1 MKVESFLSHHG
12 LAENPFEA
20 EEARHDPIFN
30 RLIETNTTH
39 PDFPKVL
46 GQIDRPSTAVV
57 FGEKGTGKTAIRLL
71 IGQKISEHNEQNPD
85 HRILLV
91 GYDDLNP
98 VLDQVIRRQ
107 RQRMGSYRAARV
119 SVEQLLDKLRLED
132 HQDAILSLA
141 VTKLVDGLLEVTIG
155 TDEAMPLPPKVVK
168 ILKKMPRQQ
177 RVDLA
182 ILAALYDQPRSGSV
196 VERWKKLR
204 SKLKLGWVPS
214 MPLARTLGAV
224 AAITAGVLLA
234 GHYTFFSDNP
244 WLVPGAGFAAAI
256 AVVLFGAW
264 ALKHVRVW
272 SLCRRVCRELL
283 AVPRLQGDLRKM
295 LLEMRKADLVNHPW
309 PTTGAVPLEGA
320 GNEDR
325 LTGNQ
330 DSRYQLTQ
338 RLMGVLEAL
347 GYNGIIVLVDRV
359 DEPAVVSGHPDRMRS
374 IIWPMLE
381 NKFLQQDRVGLKLL
395 LPIELR
401 HLLHRESASFFQEAR
416 MDKQN
421 MIDRL
426 SWSGATLFDLCT
438 SRLRACLEANLPAA
452 GDLGSSLAGDNGQ
465 AGVDSGGVDGGRV
478 KESSIQGIDGIIEAP
493 GDGGTRSLTVAAR
506 GGVAAVAE
514 EDQINLSDLFEE
526 DVSREM
532 IVDALEQMHQPRDA
546 FKFLYS
552 VIQEHC
558 RSVSQEEASY
568 KIPRLTLDAV
578 RRHHSQR
585 IQELYR
591 GLAPA

>member
-1 MKVESFLSHHG
+1 MKVDSFLTHYG
-12 LAENPFEA
+12 LTENPFEA

-30 RLIETNTTH
+30 RLIESNTTH
-39 PDFPKVL
+39 PDFPKIL
-46 GQIDRPSTAVV
+46 GQVDRPSTAVV
-57 FGEKGTGKTAIRLL
+57 FGEKGAGKTAIRLL
-71 IGQKISEHNEQNPD
+71 IGQKISEHNADHPD
-85 HRILLV
+85 NRTLLV
-91 GYDDLNP
+91 AYDDLNP
-98 VLDQVIRRQ
+98 VLDQVNQRH
-107 RQRMGSYRAARV
+107 RQRMGGYKAARI
-119 SVEQLLDKLRLED
+119 SIEKLLDKIRLED

-141 VTKLVDGLLEVTIG
+141 VTKLVDGLLGVTIG
-155 TDEAMPLPPKVVK
+155 ADEPLPLPPKAVK
-168 ILKKMPRQQ
+168 VIKKMPRQQ

-196 VERWKKLR
+196 VDRWRSLR
-204 SKLKLGWVPS
+204 SKLKLGWVFPVS
-214 MPLARTLGAV
+214 AARLLGTAAAVGAAVLA
-224 AAITAGVLLA
+224 A
-234 GHYTFFSDNP
+234 GHYTFFADNP
-244 WLVPGAGFAAAI
+244 WLLPGAGVAAAL
-256 AVVLFGAW
+256 AVLLFGSW
-264 ALKHVRVW
+264 ALKHLRVW
-272 SLCRRVCRELL
+272 SLCRRVCKELL
-283 AVPRLQGDLRKM
+283 AVPRLQNDLRRM

-309 PTTGAVPLEGA
+309 PTSGSASLDGA

-330 DSRYQLTQ
+330 DSRYQLTR

-347 GYNGIIVLVDRV
+347 GYKGMIVLLDRV

-374 IIWPMLE
+374 VVWPMLE
-381 NKFLQQDRVGLKLL
+381 NKFLQQEHVGLKML

-438 SRLRACLEANLPAA
+438 SRLRACMDVTPPVIESTPDPHEKHAPTAKSDAEPGALTSEANPPED
-452 GDLGSSLAGDNGQ
+452 G
-465 AGVDSGGVDGGRV
+465 GGVPIDGRTHSITVVPLDGG
-478 KESSIQGIDGIIEAP
+478 P
-493 GDGGTRSLTVAAR
+493 GG
-506 GGVAAVAE
+506 AAVFTG
-514 EDQINLSDLFEE
+514 DQINLSDLFED

-532 IVDALEQMHQPRDA
+532 LVDALEQMSQPRDA

-558 RSVSQEEASY
+558 RSVPQDEARY

-578 RRHHSQR
+578 RRRHAQR
-585 IQELYR
+585 LQELHR
-591 GLAPA
+591 GLAPG

>member
-1 MKVESFLSHHG
+1 MKVESFLSYHG

-71 IGQKISEHNEQNPD
+71 IGEKISQYNEKHPD
-85 HRILLV
+85 HRTLLV
-91 GYDDLNP
+91 AYDDLNP
-98 VLDQVIRRQ
+98 VLDQVIQHQ
-107 RQRMGSYRAARV
+107 RKRMGSYRAARV

-141 VTKLVDGLLEVTIG
+141 VTKLVDGLLGVKIG
-155 TDEAMPLPPKVVK
+155 SDQTMPLPDRVDKV
-168 ILKKMPRQQ
+168 LKKLPRQQ

-182 ILAALYDQPRSGSV
+182 ILASLYDQPRSGSV
-196 VERWKKLR
+196 VDRWRKLR
-204 SKLKLGWVPS
+204 SKLRLGWMVPS
-214 MPLARTLGAV
+214 SMARLLGTV
-224 AAITAGVLLA
+224 AAISAGLLLA

-244 WLVPGAGFAAAI
+244 WLIPAAGFSAALAI
-256 AVVLFGAW
+256 VLFGAW
-264 ALKHVRVW
+264 ALKHVRIW
-272 SLCRRVCRELL
+272 SLCRKVCKELL
-283 AVPRLQGDLRKM
+283 AVPRVQNDLRRM
-295 LLEMRKADLVNHPW
+295 LLEMRKGDLVNHPW
-309 PTTGAVPLEGA
+309 PTSGAVALEGA
-320 GNEDR
+320 GQEDR

-338 RLMGVLEAL
+338 RLMGVLEGL
-347 GYNGIIVLVDRV
+347 GYIGVIVLVDRV

-381 NKFLQQDRVGLKLL
+381 NKFLQQDRVGIKLL

-438 SRLRACLEANLPAA
+438 SRLRACLKARAS
-452 GDLGSSLAGDNGQ
+452 GDDVDQDKDN
-465 AGVDSGGVDGGRV
+465 DSG
-478 KESSIQGIDGIIEAP
+478 ESSTNKDPVDTSATADHDGDFI
-493 GDGGTRSLTVAAR
+493 T
-506 GGVAAVAE
+506 
-514 EDQINLSDLFEE
+514 LSGLFEPG
-526 DVSREM
+526 VSREM
-532 IVDALEQMHQPRDA
+532 LVDALEQMNQPRDA

-558 RSVSQEEASY
+558 RSVPEDQASY
-568 KIPRLTLDAV
+568 HIPRLTLDAV

-585 IQELYR
+585 LQELHR
-591 GLAPA
+591 GLAPG